1 MLFNLLSKGIIIYI
15 YSNQGQYKQIAN
27 QTQMAM
33 KHETSINIL
42 EGEIR
47 ELKVFFKLYYR
58 IK

>member
-1 MLFNLLSKGIIIYI
+1 MLFNLLFKGIIIYI

-47 ELKVFFKLYYR
+47 ELKVLL
-58 IK
+58 